1 MENINADLL
10 SERNNRGIFLT
21 NILVSDD
28 DDRSINFE
36 ENYVKTEYYNS
47 EVISEDGV
55 DNIRDRSRYCYVCED
70 SKISYFYHCGNGLC
84 RECLIGHLR
93 AQLDKYK
100 PKVLTKEVKFI
111 CAGSCRCPL
120 LAQDMI
126 DQMDISTKDYYYE
139 ILLKLYLNQQK
150 DVLACPVSTCKNYG
164 FYNPRCVCLECN
176 LCGYK
181 WEVNKDSYYDMF
193 KTFIDTI
200 KDVRTIVKK
209 YLITKS
215 CNNCNAP
222 IEKNEGCV
230 HIECNRCEYSFC
242 WRCTSNW
249 NGHSEYACMGLLTNE
264 WDEAYR
270 PDFIAILFV
279 IVMILFAAKLLA
291 SFKIILVFLYYLA
304 KVLIGGAML
313 AGNTY
318 LIDTGIHAYLRKRNS
333 IMFWF
338 LMTMLLF
345 IEILLYLFKLHPF
358 SEWYYFYIQMTGN
371 TVCLLRSYFKYR
383 KIIY

>member
-1 MENINADLL
+1 MPIYRKDIIEVKSFN
-10 SERNNRGIFLT
+10 S
-21 NILVSDD
+21 VSDD
-28 DDRSINFE
+28 ERSIDFE

-47 EVISEDGV
+47 EMISDGDEN
-55 DNIRDRSRYCYVCED
+55 DNIGKDRSKYCYVCED
-70 SKISYFYHCGNGLC
+70 SKISYFYQCGNGLC
-84 RECLIGHLR
+84 KECLIEHLK

-100 PKVLTKEVKFI
+100 PKVLTKEVKFV
-111 CAGSCRCPL
+111 CAGSCRCL
-120 LAQDMI
+120 V
-126 DQMDISTKDYYYE
+126 DIQEMVSMMNGQTKEYYYD

-150 DVLACPVSTCKNYG
+150 DILACPVSTCKNYG
-164 FYNPRCVCLECN
+164 FYNTNCVCLECN

-181 WEVNKDSYYDMF
+181 WEVERDSYYEMARKYF
-193 KTFIDTI
+193 DTI
-200 KDVRTIVKK
+200 KDIRTYVKK

-249 NGHSEYACMGLLTNE
+249 NGHSEFVCMGLLTNE
-264 WDEAYR
+264 WDEVYR

-279 IVMILFAAKLLA
+279 FIMIVFACKLLA
-291 SFKIILVFLYYLA
+291 SFKIIFVFLYYMA

-318 LIDTGIHAYLRKRNS
+318 VIDTGIHGLLRKRNTLL
-333 IMFWF
+333 FWF
-338 LMTMLLF
+338 LFALLLF
-345 IEILLYLFKLHPF
+345 VEGLLYLFKLHPF
-358 SEWYYFYIQMTGN
+358 SEMYYFYIQIAGN
-371 TVCLLRSYFKYR
+371 IVCLLKSCFKYR
-383 KIIY
+383 K